1 MFCWPNL
8 TGGFFARMRM
18 GEDLYHSMP
27 PQIAVSVDKWK
38 TNVFGPNSTSAR
50 QFVAEGQIDPKVKLF
65 GNMVALKRGAM
76 PFYEVLGAV
85 VAPSRKFQVREIGV

>member
-50 QFVAEGQIDPKVKLF
+50 QFVAEVQVDPEVKLF
-65 GNMVALKRGAM
+65 GNMVALERGAM
-76 PFYEVLGAV
+76 PFYEVLWAV
-85 VAPSRKFQVREIGV
+85 VAPRRKF